1 MAQAPRNP
9 GFPAVTREVRDVAML
24 GEPDRYLA
32 ATLGPV
38 EVRADLAAIAAFSA
52 ELGRIPSIVSEPMLG
67 DIRLQWWR
75 DALERGREG
84 GRSGHPV
91 ADALIDAE
99 LRHGFPPAMLLAMI
113 DARELDLAG
122 GMPQDDAGLA
132 AYLDATQGHPF
143 RLALR
148 VLGAGT
154 EQADALARPA
164 GEAYGIAR
172 LLGRL
177 PMLLHNGGVILP
189 AERLKA
195 AGMDPAM
202 LAADPLPPEFEA
214 ALRHVY
220 EALEVQARSAL
231 DQARAHWFEIDRR
244 WRIALLPLAMVE
256 PYFKAQSG
264 RQSVLEMRDVSPL
277 SRVVRIGL
285 ARLAGRV

>member
-1 MAQAPRNP
+1 
-9 GFPAVTREVRDVAML
+9 ML

-32 ATLGPV
+32 ATLAPV
-38 EVRADLAAIAAFSA
+38 DVRADLAAIAAFAA
-52 ELGRIPSIVSEPMLG
+52 ELGRIPSSVSEPMLG

-84 GRSGHPV
+84 HRSGHPV
-91 ADALIDAE
+91 ADSVIDAE
-99 LRHGFPPAMLLAMI
+99 RRHRLPPGVLLAMI

-143 RLALR
+143 RLSLS
-148 VLGAGT
+148 VLGAGA
-154 EQADALARPA
+154 EQADDLSRTA

-177 PMLLHNGGVILP
+177 AMLVHNGGVILP
-189 AERLKA
+189 ADRLKA
-195 AGMDPAM
+195 AGMDPAR
-202 LAADPLPPEFEA
+202 LAAAPLSADCET
-214 ALRHVY
+214 ALRHVCD
-220 EALEVQARSAL
+220 ALEVRARAAL
-231 DQARAHWFEIDRR
+231 DQLRDHWPEIDRR
-244 WRIALLPLAMVE
+244 WRVALLPLAMVE

-264 RQSVLEMRDVSPL
+264 RQSVLEMRDVSPFA
-277 SRVVRIGL
+277 RIVRIGM